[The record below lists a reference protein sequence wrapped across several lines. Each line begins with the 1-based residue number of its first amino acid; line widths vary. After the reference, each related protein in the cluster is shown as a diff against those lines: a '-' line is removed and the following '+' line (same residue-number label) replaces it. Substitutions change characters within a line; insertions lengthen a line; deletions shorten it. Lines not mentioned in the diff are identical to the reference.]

1 MATEF
6 SKLISIGLDP
16 TIISNSI
23 KSADEL
29 AVKIKALRDAQ
40 KESGV
45 VTAESEGKIKALTQV
60 RNQDLQVVK
69 QANILLED
77 SVQGQQRLKAIL
89 SIQTAALNK
98 LTTEE
103 QLSTAEG
110 QRLAKSVKDI
120 TDELKAN
127 EKAVGDNRR
136 NVGNYEEALEKTNS
150 KLDEFGELAG
160 NMPGSLGKFS
170 QGLSGMASGLK
181 AATIASLK
189 FLATPLGMAIAAIA
203 LVVGAV
209 VGTFKLFSESLNRT
223 EDGAAA
229 LTGVMNVF
237 KGIMSGVLKTVEP
250 IALFLVKG
258 LANGFEKLGEVVE
271 TVSKGIEKALR
282 FIGMEA
288 AANGLNTITT
298 NIKETSSATA
308 QLAKAEAELNK
319 IKREQGKIQLE
330 FQNRAE
336 KQRQIR
342 DDESKSLKERMQA
355 NRDLGVVLTE
365 QSAVET
371 ALAKRSLEIANL
383 RIKADGASSENLDRK
398 AEAELKLA
406 EIEERITSQ
415 RSEQMTNENS
425 LIRDGVALAKE
436 ANASR
441 IAILKEKEAAT
452 KEEQAA
458 LIQSFEDQ
466 RALIDAK
473 AELDIDKATASIK
486 NAEERAERIAAIEK
500 QALLDKRT
508 SIEEEVKVETAA
520 ADMIG
525 VIDEKKYAKQA
536 ADLAKINA
544 ELAEIDRAAR
554 AQKFNDKIEALAL
567 DERLEMEA
575 AELSIDNERELADKK
590 GQIALGF
597 LAQKLA
603 LMTEL
608 ANADK
613 LLTDQEKKN
622 LKLVSNEIERIQ
634 QGLQESIDN
643 PNAPTLGALLG
654 LSEKDIEDI
663 SLGME
668 VVSGLLSSVQSAIAA
683 GAENKLQ
690 DIDNQTS
697 AEIAAV
703 EKSTLSE
710 EQKAAKIT
718 AIEKKA
724 AKDRYKIELEQFKVS
739 KALSIAMAIANTATA
754 VMAQMSA
761 PPPVG
766 FILAAA
772 AAVLGGIQIGIAA
785 STKPPAPPA
794 LAQGG
799 FVSGPGTGTSDS
811 IPAMLSDGE
820 SVNNARTTAMFGRE
834 LSAMNAAGGGVD
846 WYRGNG
852 YAQGGLIQKF
862 AAGGIAQ
869 SSGSMLQASESNAMI
884 AETFMKMQPVL
895 VIEEFQNVQGRQI
908 RTEQNLS
915 L

>member
-1 MATEF
+1 MAAEF
-6 SKLISIGLDP
+6 SKLLSIGLDP

-23 KSADEL
+23 KSANEL

-45 VTAESEGKIKALTQV
+45 VTAESEGRIKALTQV

-103 QLSTAEG
+103 QLSTKEG

-120 TDELKAN
+120 SDELEKN
-127 EKAVGDNRR
+127 EKAVGNARR
-136 NVGNYEEALEKTNS
+136 GVGKYEQALGSANDKIDQLAEAVK
-150 KLDEFGELAG
+150 DI
-160 NMPGSLGKFS
+160 PGTVGRLKDGFV
-170 QGLSGMASGLK
+170 GMASGLK
-181 AATIASLK
+181 SATIASLK

-209 VGTFKLFSESLNRT
+209 VGAFKLFSESLNRT

-229 LTGVMNVF
+229 LSGVMNVF

-298 NIKETSSATA
+298 NIKEASSATA
-308 QLAKAEAELNK
+308 QLAKAEAELNE
-319 IKREQGKIQLE
+319 IQREQGKIQLQ
-330 FQNRAE
+330 FQTRAE

-355 NRDLGVVLTE
+355 NRDLGDVLTE
-365 QSAVET
+365 QAAVET
-371 ALAKRSLEIANL
+371 ALAKRALEIANL
-383 RIKADGASSENLDRK
+383 RIKADGASSENKDKK
-398 AEAELKLA
+398 AEAELKLY
-406 EIEERITSQ
+406 EIEERVNSQ

-441 IAILKEKEAAT
+441 IAILKEKEEAT

-473 AELDIDKATASIK
+473 AELDIDKATASIE
-486 NAEERAERIAAIEK
+486 NAEKRAETIAAIDIAALEK
-500 QALLDKRT
+500 KIASIDKET
-508 SIEEEVKVETAA
+508 TAYTASGDMVGSVDKV
-520 ADMIG
+520 
-525 VIDEKKYAKQA
+525 KYAKQLAQRA
-536 ADLAKINA
+536 AFEAQLAEMSREASDREFNDAMKLSADKLTLAELQAENEIQNVAELEEKKKQLRLAALQEQLALTKQFFGELTQEEKIQLDILAAMIEKLKADAGKPPEEGTLADGLGIDEEDLEKMEAALETIAAGLNAVSQIVNNQSEVQLNNLDTKTKA
-544 ELAEIDRAAR
+544 ELAAVDASTA
-554 AQKFNDKIEALAL
+554 
-567 DERLEMEA
+567 
-575 AELSIDNERELADKK
+575 
-590 GQIALGF
+590 
-597 LAQKLA
+597 
-603 LMTEL
+603 
-608 ANADK
+608 
-613 LLTDQEKKN
+613 
-622 LKLVSNEIERIQ
+622 
-634 QGLQESIDN
+634 
-643 PNAPTLGALLG
+643 
-654 LSEKDIEDI
+654 SEKD
-663 SLGME
+663 
-668 VVSGLLSSVQSAIAA
+668 
-683 GAENKLQ
+683 
-690 DIDNQTS
+690 
-697 AEIAAV
+697 
-703 EKSTLSE
+703 
-710 EQKAAKIT
+710 KAAKKEQ
-718 AIEKKA
+718 IEKKA
-724 AKDRYKIELEQFKVS
+724 ATEEYKIKKKQFEANKKISIVQAVIAGALGVVS
-739 KALSIAMAIANTATA
+739 AFQLGPIAGAI
-754 VMAQMSA
+754 
-761 PPPVG
+761 
-766 FILAAA
+766 
-772 AAVLGGIQIGIAA
+772 AAVLIAA
-785 STKPPAPPA
+785 TTVSQIASIASSKPPAPPA
-794 LAQGG
+794 FASGG
-799 FVSGPGTGTSDS
+799 YVSGAGTGTSDS
-811 IPAMLSDGE
+811 IDARLSNGE

-869 SSGSMLQASESNAMI
+869 SSGSMLQASESNAMM
-884 AETFMKMQPVL
+884 AETFLKMQPVL
-895 VIEEFQNVQGRQI
+895 VLEEFQNVQGRQI